1 MNFKQGIRDG
11 IPIGLGYA
19 AVSFAFGILAVDKDL
34 TVSEAVLISLTN
46 LTSAGQFAGLTIIAE
61 LGTLVEMALSQ
72 FIINLRYMLMAISLS
87 QKVDDDFKG
96 IWRWILGF
104 AITDEIFAVAIQNP
118 GKIKRNYFMGLTII
132 PIIGWTL
139 GTLGGALLGN
149 ILPAIITN
157 ALGVALYGM
166 FIAVVVPKARDDS
179 HVFVAVCIAVAISV
193 ALKYIPAF
201 VNLSGGFAIIIC
213 TVVASLIAAVLFPVE
228 VSEDELENIFT
239 IPVSDGNRHLFNKS
253 DSTCTCKT

>member
-1 MNFKQGIRDG
+1 MRRPAKCDF
-11 IPIGLGYA
+11 
-19 AVSFAFGILAVDKDL
+19 
-34 TVSEAVLISLTN
+34 IS
-46 LTSAGQFAGLTIIAE
+46 
-61 LGTLVEMALSQ
+61 
-72 FIINLRYMLMAISLS
+72 
-87 QKVDDDFKG
+87 
-96 IWRWILGF
+96 
-104 AITDEIFAVAIQNP
+104 
-118 GKIKRNYFMGLTII
+118 KIKRNYFMGLTII

-193 ALKYIPAF
+193 ALKYIPVFA
-201 VNLSGGFAIIIC
+201 NLSGGFAIIIC

-228 VSEDELENIFT
+228 VSEDEI
-239 IPVSDGNRHLFNKS
+239 
-253 DSTCTCKT
+253 

>member
-1 MNFKQGIRDG
+1 
-11 IPIGLGYA
+11 
-19 AVSFAFGILAVDKDL
+19 
-34 TVSEAVLISLTN
+34 
-46 LTSAGQFAGLTIIAE
+46 
-61 LGTLVEMALSQ
+61 MALSQ

-193 ALKYIPAF
+193 ALKYIPVFA
-201 VNLSGGFAIIIC
+201 NLSGGFAIIIC

-228 VSEDELENIFT
+228 VSEDEF
-239 IPVSDGNRHLFNKS
+239 
-253 DSTCTCKT
+253 

>member
-34 TVSEAVLISLTN
+34 TVSEAVLISFTN

-61 LGTLVEMALSQ
+61 LGTLVEMA
-72 FIINLRYMLMAISLS
+72 ISLS
-87 QKVDDDFKG
+87 QKVDDDFSG

-118 GKIKRNYFMGLTII
+118 GKIKRNYFAGLTIV
-132 PIIGWTL
+132 PIIGWTI
-139 GTLGGALLGN
+139 GTLGGALMGN

-166 FIAVVVPKARDDS
+166 FIAVVVPKTREDS
-179 HVFVAVCIAVAISV
+179 HVFIAVCIAIAISTV
-193 ALKYIPAF
+193 LKYTPVFA
-201 VNLSGGFAIIIC
+201 NLSGGFAIIIC
-213 TVVASLIAAVLFPVE
+213 TVAASLIAAILFPVE
-228 VSEDELENIFT
+228 VNEDEL
-239 IPVSDGNRHLFNKS
+239 
-253 DSTCTCKT
+253 

>member
-118 GKIKRNYFMGLTII
+118 GKIKRNYFMGFTII

-193 ALKYIPAF
+193 ALKYIPVFA
-201 VNLSGGFAIIIC
+201 NLSGGFAIIIC

-228 VSEDELENIFT
+228 VSEDEI
-239 IPVSDGNRHLFNKS
+239 
-253 DSTCTCKT
+253 

>member
-34 TVSEAVLISLTN
+34 TVSEAVLISFTN

-72 FIINLRYMLMAISLS
+72 
-87 QKVDDDFKG
+87 KVDDDFSG

-118 GKIKRNYFMGLTII
+118 GKIKRNYFAGLTIV
-132 PIIGWTL
+132 PIIGWTI
-139 GTLGGALLGN
+139 GTLGGALMGN

-166 FIAVVVPKARDDS
+166 FIAVVVPKAREDS
-179 HVFVAVCIAVAISV
+179 HVFIAVCIAIAISTV
-193 ALKYIPAF
+193 LKYTPVFA
-201 VNLSGGFAIIIC
+201 NLSGGFAIIIC
-213 TVVASLIAAVLFPVE
+213 TVAASLIAAILFPVE
-228 VSEDELENIFT
+228 VNEDEL
-239 IPVSDGNRHLFNKS
+239 
-253 DSTCTCKT
+253 

>member
-1 MNFKQGIRDG
+1 M
-11 IPIGLGYA
+11 
-19 AVSFAFGILAVDKDL
+19 AF
-34 TVSEAVLISLTN
+34 
-46 LTSAGQFAGLTIIAE
+46 
-61 LGTLVEMALSQ
+61 
-72 FIINLRYMLMAISLS
+72 SLS
-87 QKVDDDFKG
+87 QIVDDVFKG

-193 ALKYIPAF
+193 ALKYIPVFA
-201 VNLSGGFAIIIC
+201 NLSGGFAIIIC

-228 VSEDELENIFT
+228 VSEDEI
-239 IPVSDGNRHLFNKS
+239 
-253 DSTCTCKT
+253 

>member
-1 MNFKQGIRDG
+1 MQGESWQSLSLLGESMNFKQGIRDG

-228 VSEDELENIFT
+228 VSEDEL
-239 IPVSDGNRHLFNKS
+239 
-253 DSTCTCKT
+253 